1 MTPTDQWL
9 KGTFCPDNSS
19 GQETGQYVGILHIR
33 PDLKDW
39 LTSGK
44 PIYFSSY
51 AFQWL
56 EVFAKPH
63 LASTTYACYRQQL
76 KKHILPAF
84 PMRDIRSI
92 ETADIQLFFNE
103 RRYLHHES
111 QRKLRNILNMI
122 FAAAEDDHL
131 IDHNP
136 THSPRLKLTNAQKT
150 VRETLSVDAMAD
162 IQEVLPKLENDL
174 DKRYLALQMS
184 MALRP
189 CEVLG
194 LRWEDVDHPN
204 GLLHIRRNVVH
215 PTRNQPEVKTLKTEG
230 SVRDLPIS
238 TLALPYLQQGGE
250 GFLFGGE
257 APITY
262 GAFRGIW
269 RRIGRQIDLHGA
281 TGYTFR
287 HTILTDLYD
296 ATKDVKTTQLYAGH
310 STPDMTMR
318 RYVHGRQKNLQI
330 AAQTLDD
337 LYTRDK

>member
-1 MTPTDQWL
+1 MNPTGQWL
-9 KGTFCPDNSS
+9 KGTFCPDDGS

-39 LTSGK
+39 LTSGD

-103 RRYLHHES
+103 RRYLRHES

-131 IDHNP
+131 IDRNP

-162 IQEVLPKLENDL
+162 IQDVLPKLENDL
-174 DKRYLALQMS
+174 DRRYLALQMS

-194 LRWEDVDHPN
+194 LRWEDVDLPN

-215 PTRNQPEVKTLKTEG
+215 PTRCV
-230 SVRDLPIS
+230 
-238 TLALPYLQQGGE
+238 
-250 GFLFGGE
+250 
-257 APITY
+257 
-262 GAFRGIW
+262 
-269 RRIGRQIDLHGA
+269 
-281 TGYTFR
+281 
-287 HTILTDLYD
+287 
-296 ATKDVKTTQLYAGH
+296 
-310 STPDMTMR
+310 
-318 RYVHGRQKNLQI
+318 
-330 AAQTLDD
+330 
-337 LYTRDK
+337 

>member
-1 MTPTDQWL
+1 
-9 KGTFCPDNSS
+9 
-19 GQETGQYVGILHIR
+19 
-33 PDLKDW
+33 
-39 LTSGK
+39 
-44 PIYFSSY
+44 
-51 AFQWL
+51 
-56 EVFAKPH
+56 
-63 LASTTYACYRQQL
+63 
-76 KKHILPAF
+76 
-84 PMRDIRSI
+84 
-92 ETADIQLFFNE
+92 
-103 RRYLHHES
+103 
-111 QRKLRNILNMI
+111 
-122 FAAAEDDHL
+122 
-131 IDHNP
+131 
-136 THSPRLKLTNAQKT
+136 
-150 VRETLSVDAMAD
+150 MAD
-162 IQEVLPKLENDL
+162 IQDVLPKLENDL

-194 LRWEDVDHPN
+194 LRWEDVDLPN

-230 SVRDLPIS
+230 SARDLPIS

-262 GAFRGIW
+262 GTFRGIW
-269 RRIGRQIDLHGA
+269 RRIGRQIDLRGA

-330 AAQTLDD
+330 AAQALDD

>member
-1 MTPTDQWL
+1 MNPTDQWL
-9 KGTFCPDNSS
+9 KGTFCPDGGS

-44 PIYFSSY
+44 PIHFSAY

-162 IQEVLPKLENDL
+162 IQDVLPKLENDL

-194 LRWEDVDHPN
+194 LRWEDVDLPN

-215 PTRNQPEVKTLKTEG
+215 PHAQPTRGQ
-230 SVRDLPIS
+230 
-238 TLALPYLQQGGE
+238 
-250 GFLFGGE
+250 
-257 APITY
+257 
-262 GAFRGIW
+262 
-269 RRIGRQIDLHGA
+269 
-281 TGYTFR
+281 
-287 HTILTDLYD
+287 D
-296 ATKDVKTTQLYAGH
+296 A
-310 STPDMTMR
+310 
-318 RYVHGRQKNLQI
+318 
-330 AAQTLDD
+330 
-337 LYTRDK
+337 